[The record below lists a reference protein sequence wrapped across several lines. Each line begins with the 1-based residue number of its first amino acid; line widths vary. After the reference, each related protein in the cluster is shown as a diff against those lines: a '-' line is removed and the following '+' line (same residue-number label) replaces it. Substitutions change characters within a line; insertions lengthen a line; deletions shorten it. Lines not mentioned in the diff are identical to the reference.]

1 MTPESQEVA
10 LLHCTSL
17 QPVNPERLYLKGIK
31 DQAKNASLQQFFPTS
46 IFIFLSSLYELIML
60 VTLGFALAA
69 LPVAFAATYD
79 VSVGAGGKIAY
90 DPEYVTAAVG
100 DIVNFVL

>member
-1 MTPESQEVA
+1 MM
-10 LLHCTSL
+10 
-17 QPVNPERLYLKGIK
+17 
-31 DQAKNASLQQFFPTS
+31 F
-46 IFIFLSSLYELIML
+46 

-69 LPVAFAATYD
+69 LPVAFAATYH

-90 DPEYVTAAVG
+90 DPQYVTAAVG